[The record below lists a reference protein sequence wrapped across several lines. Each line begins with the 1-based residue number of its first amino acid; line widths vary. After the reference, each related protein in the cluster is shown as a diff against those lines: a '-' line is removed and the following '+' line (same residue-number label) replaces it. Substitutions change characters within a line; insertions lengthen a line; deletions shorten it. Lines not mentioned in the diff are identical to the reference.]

1 MSRNQV
7 RRLPERGRY
16 DEASIHA
23 ILGAAFLCHVAFN
36 VDGQPFVVPTLFA
49 REGNTLYLH
58 GSAASRMLRQ
68 LKEGIAACIT
78 VTLLDGLVLAR
89 SAFHH
94 SINYRSAVCFGT
106 AKAVEG
112 DEEKNRVLAL
122 ISENVI
128 RGRWDDVRPPTAQ
141 ELKATLVLA
150 FTIEEASGKV
160 RTGGPKDDAEDY
172 GLPVWAGVLP
182 LSVEPG
188 APIPDGEQ
196 RAALPEYVND
206 WARLRARK
214 QPDPGASDDPAAGV

>member
-16 DEASIHA
+16 DEGSIHA
-23 ILGAAFLCHVAFN
+23 ILDAAFLCHVAFN
-36 VDGQPFVVPTLFA
+36 VDGQPFVIPTLFA

-78 VTLLDGLVLAR
+78 VTLVDGLVLAR

-128 RGRWDDVRPPTAQ
+128 RGRWDEVRPPTAQ

-172 GLPVWAGVLP
+172 ALPVWAGVLP
-182 LSVEPG
+182 LSVEAG
-188 APIPDGEQ
+188 AAIPDGEQ
-196 RAALPEYVND
+196 GSAVPGYVND
-206 WARLRARK
+206 WAGLRQHRS
-214 QPDPGASDDPAAGV
+214 QDPEASDGSGAEG